1 MATAPEAEAMQVVA
15 SPEPAALLAAAA
27 VPEEA
32 AAVPEAA
39 ALLEVEAAQALER
52 EAQRIATASPGNP

>member
-1 MATAPEAEAMQVVA
+1 MQVVA